1 MQRRIVH
8 KIWLALGLLMVG
20 LHASFAF
27 AQLPASEHEAV
38 QRYRAAI
45 GAAEAGASG
54 SALETA
60 FSALARLR
68 EALLGVRGGQTVLES
83 LSEQQFADLQRQLPG
98 ALVNRDEVVFV
109 APDPDY
115 FRRLSAAHGDA
126 ADKAFFDALKATYPE
141 SAWPAYVERQ
151 TDYSG
156 CTRFGSMSL
165 VGTYRAWA
173 DFQRR
178 YPGRYAVAAQAEAK
192 AVLDDLATSTCSCGK
207 AAGVQAELRR
217 FVQEFPDSPAR
228 AGVEQRLKAVR
239 AGKSDIRM
247 QCVSG

>member
-1 MQRRIVH
+1 MKTKIVY
-8 KIWLALGLLMVG
+8 KNWFVLGLLLVG
-20 LHASFAF
+20 LHASVAF
-27 AQLPASEHEAV
+27 AQLSASDREAV

-45 GAAEAGASG
+45 GAAESGAST

-60 FSALARLR
+60 LSALARVR

-83 LSEQQFADLQRQLPG
+83 LSEPQFADLQQQLPG
-98 ALVNRDEVVFV
+98 ALVNREEVVVV

-115 FRRLSAAHGDA
+115 FRRLAAAHGDA
-126 ADKAFFDALKATYPE
+126 ADKAFFDALKATYPGG
-141 SAWPAYVERQ
+141 AWPVYVERQ

-165 VGTYRAWA
+165 VGTYRAWR

-192 AVLDDLATSTCSCGK
+192 AVLDDLATSTCSCGN
-207 AAGVQAELRR
+207 AAGVQAELQR
-217 FVQEFPDSPAR
+217 FVQAFPASPAR
-228 AGVEQRLKAVR
+228 AEVEQRLKAAR